1 MVGSAQARR
10 SGHSGAGM
18 SDILLRTGSL
28 RFGYPQNSGMFRKSG
43 LREVIKGV
51 DLAIPR
57 GSVLGLVGESGSGKT
72 TLGRLLVRLLQP
84 TSGGIAFDGI
94 EIGDLGEAELRPLRA
109 RIQMIFQDPQSS
121 LNPRLRL
128 AVALTRPLQ
137 VFGRLKGRRDQRDRA
152 AELLDLVGLPP
163 HFIDRYPHE
172 LSGGQRQRAGIA
184 RALALEPDFI
194 VADEIVSGLDV
205 STQAHILLLLKE
217 LRARLG
223 LTMVFISHDLSLV
236 RVLCDDV
243 AILYHGEVVEY
254 GPVARVFA
262 TPQHAYTRQLLAAIP
277 LPDVEPGWLDEAPP
291 IVVPQQQQ

>member
-1 MVGSAQARR
+1 MTDV
-10 SGHSGAGM
+10 
-18 SDILLRTGSL
+18 LLRTESL
-28 RFGYPQNSGMFRKSG
+28 CFAYPEHSGPFARPRY
-43 LREVIKGV
+43 REVIKQV
-51 DLAIPR
+51 DLAVPR

-72 TLGRLLVRLLQP
+72 TLGRLLVRLLRP
-84 TSGGIAFDGI
+84 TSGGIQFDGI
-94 EIGDLGEAELRPLRA
+94 EISDLDEADMRPLRA

-128 AVALTRPLQ
+128 GTTLMRPL
-137 VFGRLKGRRDQRDRA
+137 VVHGRINGRADRRARA
-152 AELLDLVGLPP
+152 AALLNLVGLPAE
-163 HFIDRYPHE
+163 FADRYPHE

-223 LTMVFISHDLSLV
+223 LTMVFISHDLSVV

-243 AILYHGEVVEY
+243 AILQHGEVVEY
-254 GPVARVFA
+254 GPVATVFGA
-262 TPQHAYTRQLLAAIP
+262 PQHPYTRQLLAAIP
-277 LPDVEPGWLDEAPP
+277 LPDVEPGWLDEQRPT
-291 IVVPQQQQ
+291 VVSQQGSAA

>member
-1 MVGSAQARR
+1 MN
-10 SGHSGAGM
+10 
-18 SDILLRTGSL
+18 DILVRTGSL
-28 RFGYPQNSGMFRKSG
+28 RFGYPQRDGMFRKSG

-51 DLAIPR
+51 DLAVPR

-72 TLGRLLVRLLQP
+72 TLGRLLVRLLKP
-84 TSGGIAFDGI
+84 TAGGVQFDGV
-94 EIGDLGEAELRPLRA
+94 EIGGFDDAKLRPLRA

-128 AVALTRPLQ
+128 GTTLTRPLGA
-137 VFGRLKGRRDQRDRA
+137 FGRLKGRRDQRERA
-152 AELLDLVGLPP
+152 AALLNLVGLPGE
-163 HFIDRYPHE
+163 FADRYPNE

-184 RALALEPDFI
+184 RALALDPDFI

-254 GPVARVFA
+254 GPVARVFG
-262 TPQHAYTRQLLAAIP
+262 TPQHVYTRQLLAAIP
-277 LPDVEPGWLDEAPP
+277 LPDVEPGWLDDSPP
-291 IVVPQQQQ
+291 VITSQQQQGSAA

>member
-1 MVGSAQARR
+1 
-10 SGHSGAGM
+10 M
-18 SDILLRTGSL
+18 SEVLLRTGGLS
-28 RFGYPQNSGMFRKSG
+28 FGYPERKGLLRKPG

-51 DLAIPR
+51 DLSVPR

-72 TLGRLLVRLLQP
+72 TLGRLLVRLLKP
-84 TSGGIAFDGI
+84 TAGGIQFDGV
-94 EIGDLGEAELRPLRA
+94 EIGQLDEAELRPLRA

-128 AVALTRPLQ
+128 GTTLTRPLE
-137 VFGRLKGRRDQRDRA
+137 VHGRLKGRSDRRERA
-152 AELLDLVGLPP
+152 AGLLNLVGLPP
-163 HFIDRYPHE
+163 EFADRYPHE

-205 STQAHILLLLKE
+205 STQAHIMLLLKD

-223 LTMVFISHDLSLV
+223 LTMVFISHDLSVV

-243 AILYHGEVVEY
+243 AILQHGEVVEY
-254 GPVARVFA
+254 GPVAKVFDA
-262 TPQHAYTRQLLAAIP
+262 PQHPYTRQLLAAIP
-277 LPDVEPGWLDEAPP
+277 LPDVEPGWLDEQRP
-291 IVVPQQQQ
+291 VVPPQQQGSAA

>member
-1 MVGSAQARR
+1 MNE
-10 SGHSGAGM
+10 
-18 SDILLRTGSL
+18 ILLRTSQLSFAYPERSSSL
-28 RFGYPQNSGMFRKSG
+28 FRRPAM
-43 LREVIKGV
+43 REVVKRV
-51 DLAIPR
+51 ELAVPQ

-84 TSGGIAFDGI
+84 TSGDIQFDGV
-94 EIGDLGEAELRPLRA
+94 EIGRLSEAELRPLRA

-128 AVALTRPLQ
+128 GVTLTRPLQ
-137 VFGRLKGRRDQRDRA
+137 VYGRLKGRQDRRDRA
-152 AELLDLVGLPP
+152 AALLDLVGLPTG
-163 HFIDRYPHE
+163 FVDRYPHE

-205 STQAHILLLLKE
+205 STQAHILLLLRE

-223 LTMVFISHDLSLV
+223 LTMVFISHDLSVV

-243 AILYHGEVVEY
+243 AILQHGEVVEY
-254 GPVARVFA
+254 GPVARIFNL
-262 TPQHAYTRQLLAAIP
+262 PQHPYTRQLLSAIP
-277 LPDVEPGWLDEAPP
+277 LPDVEPGWLDDTSP
-291 IVVPQQQQ
+291 IVTSHQQGSAA

>member
-1 MVGSAQARR
+1 
-10 SGHSGAGM
+10 M
-18 SDILLRTGSL
+18 SEILLRTGQLTFAYPERSSSL
-28 RFGYPQNSGMFRKSG
+28 FGQPAM
-43 LREVIKGV
+43 REVVKRV
-51 DLAIPR
+51 DLAVPR

-84 TSGGIAFDGI
+84 TSGGIQFDGV
-94 EIGDLGEAELRPLRA
+94 EIGSLNEDKLRPLRA

-128 AVALTRPLQ
+128 GVTLTRPLQ
-137 VFGRLKGRRDQRDRA
+137 VYGRLKGRQDQRDRA
-152 AELLDLVGLPP
+152 AAALLDLVGLPKG
-163 HFIDRYPHE
+163 FVDRYPHE

-205 STQAHILLLLKE
+205 STQAHILLLLRE

-223 LTMVFISHDLSLV
+223 LTMVFISHDLSVV

-243 AILYHGEVVEY
+243 AILQHGEVVEY
-254 GPVARVFA
+254 GPVARIFSM
-262 TPQHAYTRQLLAAIP
+262 PQHPYTRQLLSAIP
-277 LPDVEPGWLDEAPP
+277 LPDVEPGWLNDTSP
-291 IVVPQQQQ
+291 IVPSHQQGSAA

>member
-1 MVGSAQARR
+1 M
-10 SGHSGAGM
+10 
-18 SDILLRTGSL
+18 
-28 RFGYPQNSGMFRKSG
+28 
-43 LREVIKGV
+43 REVVKRV
-51 DLAIPR
+51 DLAVPR

-72 TLGRLLVRLLQP
+72 TLGRLLVRLLRP
-84 TSGGIAFDGI
+84 TSGGIQFDGI
-94 EIGDLGEAELRPLRA
+94 EIGRLGEAELRPLRA

-128 AVALTRPLQ
+128 GVTLTRPLQ
-137 VFGRLKGRRDQRDRA
+137 VYGRLKGRQHQRDRA
-152 AELLDLVGLPP
+152 AALLDLVGLPKD
-163 HFIDRYPHE
+163 FVDRYPHE

-223 LTMVFISHDLSLV
+223 LTLVFISHDLSVV

-243 AILYHGEVVEY
+243 AILQHGEVVEY
-254 GPVARVFA
+254 GPVARIFNS
-262 TPQHAYTRQLLAAIP
+262 PQHPYTRQLLSAIP
-277 LPDVEPGWLDEAPP
+277 LPDVEPGWLDDASP
-291 IVVPQQQQ
+291 IVSPHQQGSAA

>member
-1 MVGSAQARR
+1 MTDV
-10 SGHSGAGM
+10 
-18 SDILLRTGSL
+18 LLRTGSL
-28 RFGYPQNSGMFRKSG
+28 GFGYPERTGLFRRPS
-43 LREVIKGV
+43 LREVIKRV
-51 DLAIPR
+51 DLAVPR

-84 TSGGIAFDGI
+84 TSGGIQFDGV
-94 EIGDLGEAELRPLRA
+94 EISRLGEAEMRPLRA

-128 AVALTRPLQ
+128 GVTLTRPLQ
-137 VFGRLKGRRDQRDRA
+137 VYGRLKGRRDRRDRA
-152 AELLDLVGLPP
+152 AALLDLVGLPVA
-163 HFIDRYPHE
+163 FVDRYPHE

-205 STQAHILLLLKE
+205 STQAHILLLLRE

-223 LTMVFISHDLSLV
+223 LTLVFISHDLSVV

-243 AILYHGEVVEY
+243 VILNHGEVVEY
-254 GPVARVFA
+254 GPAARIFA
-262 TPQHAYTRQLLAAIP
+262 SPQHAYTRQLLSAIP
-277 LPDVEPGWLDEAPP
+277 LPDVEPGWLDDASP
-291 IVVPQQQQ
+291 IVTSYSQGSAA

>member
-1 MVGSAQARR
+1 MN
-10 SGHSGAGM
+10 
-18 SDILLRTGSL
+18 DILLRTGSL
-28 RFGYPQNSGMFRKSG
+28 RFGYPQRSGLFRKASR
-43 LREVIKGV
+43 REVIKGV
-51 DLAIPR
+51 DLAVPR

-72 TLGRLLVRLLQP
+72 TLGRLLVRLLKP
-84 TSGGIAFDGI
+84 TSGGIQFDGV
-94 EIGDLGEAELRPLRA
+94 EIGGLGEVEMRPLRA

-128 AVALTRPLQ
+128 GTTLTRPLSAYR
-137 VFGRLKGRRDQRDRA
+137 RLKGRRDQRERA
-152 AELLDLVGLPP
+152 VALLNLVGLPAE
-163 HFIDRYPHE
+163 FADRYPNE

-243 AILYHGEVVEY
+243 AILYYGEVVEY
-254 GPVARVFA
+254 GPVARVFGA
-262 TPQHAYTRQLLAAIP
+262 PQHPYTRQLLAAIP
-277 LPDVEPGWLDEAPP
+277 LPDVEPGWLDDSPP
-291 IVVPQQQQ
+291 ITNPQQQGSAA

>member
-1 MVGSAQARR
+1 MTDV
-10 SGHSGAGM
+10 
-18 SDILLRTGSL
+18 LLRTEGL
-28 RFGYPQNSGMFRKSG
+28 CFAYPQRTG
-43 LREVIKGV
+43 LFARPRYREVIKKV
-51 DLAIPR
+51 DLAVPR

-72 TLGRLLVRLLQP
+72 TLGRLLVRLLKP
-84 TSGGIAFDGI
+84 TSGGIQFDGT
-94 EIGDLGEAELRPLRA
+94 EISQLDEPEMRPLRA

-128 AVALTRPLQ
+128 GTTLTRPLVVHGQ
-137 VFGRLKGRRDQRDRA
+137 IKGRADQRERA
-152 AELLDLVGLPP
+152 AALLNLVGLPAE
-163 HFIDRYPHE
+163 FADRYPHE

-223 LTMVFISHDLSLV
+223 LTMVFISHDLSVV

-243 AILYHGEVVEY
+243 AILQHGDVVEY
-254 GPVARVFA
+254 GPVAKVFGA
-262 TPQHAYTRQLLAAIP
+262 PQHPYTRQLLAAIP
-277 LPDVEPGWLDEAPP
+277 LPDVEPGWLDDTRPA
-291 IVVPQQQQ
+291 VVSQPQGSAA